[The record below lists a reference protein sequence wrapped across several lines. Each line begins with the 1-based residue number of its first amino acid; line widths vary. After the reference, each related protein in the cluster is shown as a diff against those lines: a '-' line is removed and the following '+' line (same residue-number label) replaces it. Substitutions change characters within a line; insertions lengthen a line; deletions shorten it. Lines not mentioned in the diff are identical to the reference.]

1 MTRAAERAPLL
12 PTTASAKAST
22 RAVGAAT
29 SAGSMMTAISIE
41 GVDGAG
47 DGADV
52 ASRRA
57 RGNARGVKVA
67 LVIGSAAA
75 VCAVAFAG
83 VSVRGHETRVAGL
96 GRFRLSHAR
105 RAALAKHRRHERV
118 EERHAEARAENAR
131 ALEASRNVVEREEG
145 EDTVSDVQK
154 MIQEAIARVRGAVQA
169 GEAVDASKG
178 STGKDDGLP
187 ALEFDVR
194 HYVKQSDDDG
204 ARVEEKKADDGEDKD
219 RGVRAEVSKGDG
231 KKRSKKHK
239 REDDEDEEDSDSDE
253 DDVDDENDDDDDA
266 RKSRAL
272 VRKQLVNAD
281 ETFAK
286 VEFTPY
292 KTKRVSADVRAR
304 ADEKLAELAE
314 ASNELLSEIQQ
325 RMNMRIEAIERDAS
339 EAEDVDERV
348 RAQQVAAEKIEELQE
363 EVRKR
368 VVVIKQK
375 TAMRAAAIKDE
386 IEAEIEDKNDDTAQL
401 AKDDDAKKTTDEDD
415 ERKLTPHII
424 EANID
429 ALKKQIEKEERVK
442 ENIIKAKKRVEDN
455 AEDLS
460 DHQRKRRE
468 AVEDRQERIEDDN
481 AKEKKNKEARE
492 DRQEEHEDKR
502 EAAEDE
508 ATAAMVATLKELR
521 VALAEA
527 TDKPLSDIVK
537 KFDVPSTLEKLK
549 ENKKEADHEAKDAK
563 EDAAYEEKIDSLKQR
578 IKELEDRLDDALNE
592 NDDTAQLAKGD
603 DAKKTTDE
611 DDERKLTPHIIE
623 ANIDALKKQIEKEER
638 VKENII
644 KAKKRVE
651 DNAED
656 LSDHQRKRREAVED
670 RQERIEDDNAKE
682 KKNKEAREDRQEEH
696 EDKREAAEDE
706 ATAAMVATLKELRV
720 ALAEA
725 TDKPLSDIVKKFDVP
740 STLEKLKENK
750 KEADHEA
757 KDAKEDAAYEEKID
771 SLKQRIKELEDR
783 LDDALNGH
791 DFDNTFFRKRPVGLE
806 PDFPAEH
813 SYDES
818 GGFFQCEE
826 KNKCMTK
833 VTLYKHNGKLYGMKG
848 HCEKGTKATDL
859 GTGEHEVFPKH
870 AEFDFSAEQCN
881 VNFDKHY
888 RSLYIRREGDD
899 VIAMSTDGT
908 PATRCGLDIPSA
920 TSVKFECQNPKAC
933 ITGFH
938 VKNRYTNIDGS
949 VERTAE
955 DLSISDVDFVCSDG
969 HYAVDPVLQRDDYG
983 EITVTPQFTVGV
995 AHTPSSTGTR
1005 KTVMPYLQLKTHS
1018 VVSATVGQANM
1029 LVTQIRDITHM
1040 SDEHKTGWCTT
1051 QHAQAWLNAAPSCP
1065 DGSKLCAKPSFLYNP
1080 TGSEYRLKYGHQLFN
1095 VTSAETHESTHIVLT
1110 NNEDPALDG
1119 HLPVKANE
1127 EFFKFGHVY
1136 EICASAVDYSGFS
1149 SNITND
1155 AGEILGTMAHRRLDG
1170 DARFVGLSH
1179 TGERSISM
1187 KGGSRHYIA
1196 HAPEAPTDEELE
1208 RLGCAGESSSCVISG
1223 GGVKLSNK
1231 ADNDDKAAESPPT
1244 TTKSAATGYNED
1256 MKIYYSMPSSNFD
1269 PLAELSESERAKII
1283 AKQSEETLSARERLE
1298 QQLAARGVN
1307 IDLDVHEK

>member
-455 AEDLS
+455 AEDFS

-468 AVEDRQERIEDDN
+468 AVEDRQE
-481 AKEKKNKEARE
+481 
-492 DRQEEHEDKR
+492 H
-502 EAAEDE
+502 
-508 ATAAMVATLKELR
+508 
-521 VALAEA
+521 
-527 TDKPLSDIVK
+527 
-537 KFDVPSTLEKLK
+537 
-549 ENKKEADHEAKDAK
+549 
-563 EDAAYEEKIDSLKQR
+563 
-578 IKELEDRLDDALNE
+578 
-592 NDDTAQLAKGD
+592 
-603 DAKKTTDE
+603 
-611 DDERKLTPHIIE
+611 
-623 ANIDALKKQIEKEER
+623 
-638 VKENII
+638 
-644 KAKKRVE
+644 
-651 DNAED
+651 
-656 LSDHQRKRREAVED
+656 
-670 RQERIEDDNAKE
+670 IEDDNAKE

-1155 AGEILGTMAHRRLDG
+1155 AGEILRTMAHRRLDG

>member
-239 REDDEDEEDSDSDE
+239 REDDEGEEDSDSDE

-455 AEDLS
+455 AEDFS

-468 AVEDRQERIEDDN
+468 AVEDRQE
-481 AKEKKNKEARE
+481 
-492 DRQEEHEDKR
+492 H
-502 EAAEDE
+502 
-508 ATAAMVATLKELR
+508 
-521 VALAEA
+521 
-527 TDKPLSDIVK
+527 
-537 KFDVPSTLEKLK
+537 
-549 ENKKEADHEAKDAK
+549 
-563 EDAAYEEKIDSLKQR
+563 
-578 IKELEDRLDDALNE
+578 
-592 NDDTAQLAKGD
+592 
-603 DAKKTTDE
+603 
-611 DDERKLTPHIIE
+611 
-623 ANIDALKKQIEKEER
+623 
-638 VKENII
+638 
-644 KAKKRVE
+644 
-651 DNAED
+651 
-656 LSDHQRKRREAVED
+656 
-670 RQERIEDDNAKE
+670 IEDDNAKE

-1155 AGEILGTMAHRRLDG
+1155 AGEILRTMAHRRLDG

>member
-468 AVEDRQERIEDDN
+468 AVEDRQE
-481 AKEKKNKEARE
+481 
-492 DRQEEHEDKR
+492 H
-502 EAAEDE
+502 
-508 ATAAMVATLKELR
+508 
-521 VALAEA
+521 
-527 TDKPLSDIVK
+527 
-537 KFDVPSTLEKLK
+537 
-549 ENKKEADHEAKDAK
+549 
-563 EDAAYEEKIDSLKQR
+563 
-578 IKELEDRLDDALNE
+578 
-592 NDDTAQLAKGD
+592 
-603 DAKKTTDE
+603 
-611 DDERKLTPHIIE
+611 
-623 ANIDALKKQIEKEER
+623 
-638 VKENII
+638 
-644 KAKKRVE
+644 
-651 DNAED
+651 
-656 LSDHQRKRREAVED
+656 
-670 RQERIEDDNAKE
+670 IEDDNAKE

>member
-12 PTTASAKAST
+12 PTTASAAAST

-29 SAGSMMTAISIE
+29 SAASMTTAISIE
-41 GVDGAG
+41 GVDG
-47 DGADV
+47 DDSRADV
-52 ASRRA
+52 ASRRT

-105 RAALAKHRRHERV
+105 RAALAKSRRHERV

-131 ALEASRNVVEREEG
+131 AALETSMNEVKREEG

-154 MIQEAIARVRGAVQA
+154 MIREAIARVRGADPA
-169 GEAVDASKG
+169 GDAVDASKD
-178 STGKDDGLP
+178 SKGKEDGLP

-204 ARVEEKKADDGEDKD
+204 ARVGAKKAIEDDGEDED
-219 RGVRAEVSKGDG
+219 RDVRAELSKGDG
-231 KKRSKKHK
+231 KKHSKKHK
-239 REDDEDEEDSDSDE
+239 RKDDEDEEDSDSD
-253 DDVDDENDDDDDA
+253 DDDYDDDDDDA

-314 ASNELLSEIQQ
+314 ASNELLLEIQQ
-325 RMNMRIEAIERDAS
+325 RMNMRIDAMERDAS

-348 RAQQVAAEKIEELQE
+348 RAQQVAAEKIEELRE

-386 IEAEIEDKNDDTAQL
+386 IEAEIENKNDDTAQL
-401 AKDDDAKKTTDEDD
+401 AKSDHAKKTTDADDD

-455 AEDLS
+455 VEDLS

-492 DRQEEHEDKR
+492 DRQEEHEEKR

-508 ATAAMVATLKELR
+508 ATAAMVDTLKELR

-578 IKELEDRLDDALNE
+578 IKELED
-592 NDDTAQLAKGD
+592 Q
-603 DAKKTTDE
+603 
-611 DDERKLTPHIIE
+611 
-623 ANIDALKKQIEKEER
+623 
-638 VKENII
+638 
-644 KAKKRVE
+644 
-651 DNAED
+651 
-656 LSDHQRKRREAVED
+656 
-670 RQERIEDDNAKE
+670 
-682 KKNKEAREDRQEEH
+682 
-696 EDKREAAEDE
+696 
-706 ATAAMVATLKELRV
+706 
-720 ALAEA
+720 
-725 TDKPLSDIVKKFDVP
+725 
-740 STLEKLKENK
+740 
-750 KEADHEA
+750 
-757 KDAKEDAAYEEKID
+757 
-771 SLKQRIKELEDR
+771 

-791 DFDNTFFRKRPVGLE
+791 EFDDAFFRKRPVGLE

-826 KNKCMTK
+826 QNKCMTK

-888 RSLYIRREGDD
+888 RSLYIRRDGDD

-969 HYAVDPVLQRDDYG
+969 HFALDPLLQRDDYG
-983 EITVTPQFTVGV
+983 EITVAPQFTVGV
-995 AHTPSSTGTR
+995 AHTPSGTGTR

-1018 VVSATVGQANM
+1018 VVSATVGQKNM

-1040 SDEHKTGWCTT
+1040 SDEQRTGWCTT

-1080 TGSEYRLKYGHQLFN
+1080 AGSEYRLKYGHQLFN

-1170 DARFVGLSH
+1170 DARFVGLSRA
-1179 TGERSISM
+1179 GERSISM

-1208 RLGCAGESSSCVISG
+1208 KLGCAGESSSCVISG
-1223 GGVKLSNK
+1223 GGVKLSK
-1231 ADNDDKAAESPPT
+1231 ADDDDKAAESPTT
-1244 TTKSAATGYNED
+1244 TTKAAATGYNED
-1256 MKIYYSMPSSNFD
+1256 MKMYYSMPSSNVD

>member
-29 SAGSMMTAISIE
+29 SAASMMTAISIE

-96 GRFRLSHAR
+96 GRFRLSHAS
-105 RAALAKHRRHERV
+105 RAALAKSRRHERV

-131 ALEASRNVVEREEG
+131 VLEASTNGEEREEG

-154 MIQEAIARVRGAVQA
+154 MIREAIARVRGAVQA
-169 GEAVDASKG
+169 GEAVDTSKG
-178 STGKDDGLP
+178 SNGNEDGLP

-204 ARVEEKKADDGEDKD
+204 ARVGEKKAKDDDGEDED
-219 RGVRAEVSKGDG
+219 RDVQAELSKGDEE
-231 KKRSKKHK
+231 KRSKKHK

-253 DDVDDENDDDDDA
+253 DDDDDDA

-314 ASNELLSEIQQ
+314 ESNELLLEIQQ

-339 EAEDVDERV
+339 EVEDVDERV
-348 RAQQVAAEKIEELQE
+348 RAQQVAAEKIEELRE

-386 IEAEIEDKNDDTAQL
+386 IEAEIENKNDDTAQL
-401 AKDDDAKKTTDEDD
+401 AKGDDAETTTDEDGD

-442 ENIIKAKKRVEDN
+442 ENMEKAKKRVEDN
-455 AEDLS
+455 VQDLS

-492 DRQEEHEDKR
+492 DRLEEHEEKR

-508 ATAAMVATLKELR
+508 ATAAMVDTLKELR

-563 EDAAYEEKIDSLKQR
+563 EDAAYDEKI
-578 IKELEDRLDDALNE
+578 N
-592 NDDTAQLAKGD
+592 
-603 DAKKTTDE
+603 
-611 DDERKLTPHIIE
+611 
-623 ANIDALKKQIEKEER
+623 
-638 VKENII
+638 
-644 KAKKRVE
+644 
-651 DNAED
+651 
-656 LSDHQRKRREAVED
+656 
-670 RQERIEDDNAKE
+670 
-682 KKNKEAREDRQEEH
+682 
-696 EDKREAAEDE
+696 
-706 ATAAMVATLKELRV
+706 
-720 ALAEA
+720 
-725 TDKPLSDIVKKFDVP
+725 
-740 STLEKLKENK
+740 
-750 KEADHEA
+750 
-757 KDAKEDAAYEEKID
+757 

-791 DFDNTFFRKRPVGLE
+791 EFNDAFFRKRPVGLE
-806 PDFPAEH
+806 PDFPAKH

-826 KNKCMTK
+826 ENKCMTK

-969 HYAVDPVLQRDDYG
+969 RYAVDPLLQRDDYG

-995 AHTPSSTGTR
+995 AHTPSGTGTR

-1018 VVSATVGQANM
+1018 VVSATVGQKSM
-1029 LVTQIRDITHM
+1029 LVTQIRDITHT
-1040 SDEHKTGWCTT
+1040 SDKQKTGWCTT

-1080 TGSEYRLKYGHQLFN
+1080 PGSEYRLKYGHQLFN

-1119 HLPVKANE
+1119 RLPVKANE

-1170 DARFVGLSH
+1170 DARFVGLSRA
-1179 TGERSISM
+1179 GERSISM

-1208 RLGCAGESSSCVISG
+1208 KLGCAVESSSCVISG
-1223 GGVKLSNK
+1223 GGVKLSK
-1231 ADNDDKAAESPPT
+1231 ADDDDDKAAELPT
-1244 TTKSAATGYNED
+1244 TTTKAAATGYNED
-1256 MKIYYSMPSSNFD
+1256 MKMYHSMPSSKFD

>member
-455 AEDLS
+455 AEDFS

-468 AVEDRQERIEDDN
+468 AVEDRQE
-481 AKEKKNKEARE
+481 
-492 DRQEEHEDKR
+492 H
-502 EAAEDE
+502 
-508 ATAAMVATLKELR
+508 
-521 VALAEA
+521 
-527 TDKPLSDIVK
+527 
-537 KFDVPSTLEKLK
+537 
-549 ENKKEADHEAKDAK
+549 
-563 EDAAYEEKIDSLKQR
+563 
-578 IKELEDRLDDALNE
+578 
-592 NDDTAQLAKGD
+592 
-603 DAKKTTDE
+603 
-611 DDERKLTPHIIE
+611 
-623 ANIDALKKQIEKEER
+623 
-638 VKENII
+638 
-644 KAKKRVE
+644 
-651 DNAED
+651 
-656 LSDHQRKRREAVED
+656 
-670 RQERIEDDNAKE
+670 IEDDNAKE

>member
-29 SAGSMMTAISIE
+29 SAASMMTAISIE

-52 ASRRA
+52 AWRRA

-96 GRFRLSHAR
+96 GRFRLSHAS
-105 RAALAKHRRHERV
+105 RAALAKSRRHERV

-131 ALEASRNVVEREEG
+131 TLEASTNGEEREEG

-154 MIQEAIARVRGAVQA
+154 MIREAIARVRGAVQA
-169 GEAVDASKG
+169 GEAVDTSKG
-178 STGKDDGLP
+178 SNGKEDGLP

-204 ARVEEKKADDGEDKD
+204 ARVGEKKAKDDDGEDED
-219 RGVRAEVSKGDG
+219 RDVRAELSKGDEE
-231 KKRSKKHK
+231 KRSKKHK

-253 DDVDDENDDDDDA
+253 DDDDDDA

-314 ASNELLSEIQQ
+314 ESNELLLEIQQ

-339 EAEDVDERV
+339 EVEDVDERV
-348 RAQQVAAEKIEELQE
+348 RAQQVAAEKIEELRE

-386 IEAEIEDKNDDTAQL
+386 IEAEIENKNNDTAQL
-401 AKDDDAKKTTDEDD
+401 AKGDDAETTTDEDGD

-429 ALKKQIEKEERVK
+429 ALKKQIEKDERVQ
-442 ENIIKAKKRVEDN
+442 ENILKAKKRVEDN

-492 DRQEEHEDKR
+492 DRLEEHEEKR

-508 ATAAMVATLKELR
+508 ATAAMV
-521 VALAEA
+521 
-527 TDKPLSDIVK
+527 D
-537 KFDVPSTLEKLK
+537 
-549 ENKKEADHEAKDAK
+549 
-563 EDAAYEEKIDSLKQR
+563 
-578 IKELEDRLDDALNE
+578 
-592 NDDTAQLAKGD
+592 
-603 DAKKTTDE
+603 
-611 DDERKLTPHIIE
+611 
-623 ANIDALKKQIEKEER
+623 
-638 VKENII
+638 
-644 KAKKRVE
+644 
-651 DNAED
+651 
-656 LSDHQRKRREAVED
+656 
-670 RQERIEDDNAKE
+670 
-682 KKNKEAREDRQEEH
+682 
-696 EDKREAAEDE
+696 
-706 ATAAMVATLKELRV
+706 TLKELRV

-791 DFDNTFFRKRPVGLE
+791 EFNDAFFRKRPVGLE
-806 PDFPAEH
+806 PDFPAKH

-826 KNKCMTK
+826 ENKCMTK

-969 HYAVDPVLQRDDYG
+969 RYAVDPLLQRDDYG
-983 EITVTPQFTVGV
+983 EITVMPQFTVGV
-995 AHTPSSTGTR
+995 AHTPSGTGTR

-1018 VVSATVGQANM
+1018 VVSATVGQKNM

-1040 SDEHKTGWCTT
+1040 SDKQKTGWCTT

-1080 TGSEYRLKYGHQLFN
+1080 PGSEYRLKYGHQLFN

-1119 HLPVKANE
+1119 RLPVKANE

-1155 AGEILGTMAHRRLDG
+1155 AGEILGTMSHRRLDG
-1170 DARFVGLSH
+1170 DVRFVGLSN

-1208 RLGCAGESSSCVISG
+1208 KLGCAVESSSCVISG
-1223 GGVKLSNK
+1223 GGVKLSK
-1231 ADNDDKAAESPPT
+1231 ADDDDDKA
-1244 TTKSAATGYNED
+1244 AATGYNED
-1256 MKIYYSMPSSNFD
+1256 MKMYHSMPSSNFD

>member
-1 MTRAAERAPLL
+1 
-12 PTTASAKAST
+12 
-22 RAVGAAT
+22 
-29 SAGSMMTAISIE
+29 
-41 GVDGAG
+41 
-47 DGADV
+47 
-52 ASRRA
+52 
-57 RGNARGVKVA
+57 
-67 LVIGSAAA
+67 
-75 VCAVAFAG
+75 
-83 VSVRGHETRVAGL
+83 L

-455 AEDLS
+455 AEDFS

-468 AVEDRQERIEDDN
+468 AVEDRQE
-481 AKEKKNKEARE
+481 
-492 DRQEEHEDKR
+492 H
-502 EAAEDE
+502 
-508 ATAAMVATLKELR
+508 
-521 VALAEA
+521 
-527 TDKPLSDIVK
+527 
-537 KFDVPSTLEKLK
+537 
-549 ENKKEADHEAKDAK
+549 
-563 EDAAYEEKIDSLKQR
+563 
-578 IKELEDRLDDALNE
+578 
-592 NDDTAQLAKGD
+592 
-603 DAKKTTDE
+603 
-611 DDERKLTPHIIE
+611 
-623 ANIDALKKQIEKEER
+623 
-638 VKENII
+638 
-644 KAKKRVE
+644 
-651 DNAED
+651 
-656 LSDHQRKRREAVED
+656 
-670 RQERIEDDNAKE
+670 IEDDNAKE

-1155 AGEILGTMAHRRLDG
+1155 AGEILRTMAHRRLDG

>member
-12 PTTASAKAST
+12 PTTASAKSST

-29 SAGSMMTAISIE
+29 SAASMMTAISIE

-96 GRFRLSHAR
+96 GRFRLSHAS
-105 RAALAKHRRHERV
+105 RAALAKSRRHERV

-131 ALEASRNVVEREEG
+131 VLEASTNGEEREEG

-154 MIQEAIARVRGAVQA
+154 MIREAIARVRGAVQA
-169 GEAVDASKG
+169 GEAVDTSKG
-178 STGKDDGLP
+178 SNGNEDGLP

-204 ARVEEKKADDGEDKD
+204 ARVGEKKAKDDDGEDED
-219 RGVRAEVSKGDG
+219 RDVQAELSKGDEE
-231 KKRSKKHK
+231 KRSKKHK

-253 DDVDDENDDDDDA
+253 DDDDDDA

-314 ASNELLSEIQQ
+314 ESNELLLEIQQ

-339 EAEDVDERV
+339 EVEDVDERV
-348 RAQQVAAEKIEELQE
+348 RAQQVAAEKIEELRE

-386 IEAEIEDKNDDTAQL
+386 IEAEIENKNDDTAQL
-401 AKDDDAKKTTDEDD
+401 AKGDDAETTTDEDGD

-429 ALKKQIEKEERVK
+429 ALKKQIEKDERVQ
-442 ENIIKAKKRVEDN
+442 ENILKAKKRVEDN

-492 DRQEEHEDKR
+492 DRLEEHEEKR

-508 ATAAMVATLKELR
+508 ATAAMVDTLKELR

-563 EDAAYEEKIDSLKQR
+563 EDAAYDEKI
-578 IKELEDRLDDALNE
+578 N
-592 NDDTAQLAKGD
+592 
-603 DAKKTTDE
+603 
-611 DDERKLTPHIIE
+611 
-623 ANIDALKKQIEKEER
+623 
-638 VKENII
+638 
-644 KAKKRVE
+644 
-651 DNAED
+651 
-656 LSDHQRKRREAVED
+656 
-670 RQERIEDDNAKE
+670 
-682 KKNKEAREDRQEEH
+682 
-696 EDKREAAEDE
+696 
-706 ATAAMVATLKELRV
+706 
-720 ALAEA
+720 
-725 TDKPLSDIVKKFDVP
+725 
-740 STLEKLKENK
+740 
-750 KEADHEA
+750 
-757 KDAKEDAAYEEKID
+757 

-791 DFDNTFFRKRPVGLE
+791 EFNDAFFRKRPVGLE
-806 PDFPAEH
+806 PDFPAKH

-826 KNKCMTK
+826 ENKCMTK

-955 DLSISDVDFVCSDG
+955 DLGISDVDFVCSDG
-969 HYAVDPVLQRDDYG
+969 RYAVDPLLQRDDYG
-983 EITVTPQFTVGV
+983 EITVMPQFTVGV
-995 AHTPSSTGTR
+995 AHTPSGTGTR

-1018 VVSATVGQANM
+1018 VVSATVGQKSM
-1029 LVTQIRDITHM
+1029 LVTQIRDITHT
-1040 SDEHKTGWCTT
+1040 SDKQKTGWCTT

-1080 TGSEYRLKYGHQLFN
+1080 PGSEYRLKYGHQLFN

-1119 HLPVKANE
+1119 RLPVKANE

-1155 AGEILGTMAHRRLDG
+1155 AGEILGTMSHRRLDG
-1170 DARFVGLSH
+1170 DARFVGLSN

-1208 RLGCAGESSSCVISG
+1208 KLGCAVESSSCVISG
-1223 GGVKLSNK
+1223 GGVKLSK
-1231 ADNDDKAAESPPT
+1231 ADDDDDKAAELPT
-1244 TTKSAATGYNED
+1244 TTTKAAATGYNED
-1256 MKIYYSMPSSNFD
+1256 MKMYHSMPSSKFD

>member
-169 GEAVDASKG
+169 GEAGDASKG

-239 REDDEDEEDSDSDE
+239 REDDEGEEDSDSDE

-401 AKDDDAKKTTDEDD
+401 AKD
-415 ERKLTPHII
+415 
-424 EANID
+424 
-429 ALKKQIEKEERVK
+429 
-442 ENIIKAKKRVEDN
+442 
-455 AEDLS
+455 
-460 DHQRKRRE
+460 
-468 AVEDRQERIEDDN
+468 
-481 AKEKKNKEARE
+481 
-492 DRQEEHEDKR
+492 
-502 EAAEDE
+502 
-508 ATAAMVATLKELR
+508 
-521 VALAEA
+521 
-527 TDKPLSDIVK
+527 
-537 KFDVPSTLEKLK
+537 
-549 ENKKEADHEAKDAK
+549 
-563 EDAAYEEKIDSLKQR
+563 
-578 IKELEDRLDDALNE
+578 
-592 NDDTAQLAKGD
+592 D

-1155 AGEILGTMAHRRLDG
+1155 AGEILRTMAHRRLDG

>member
-194 HYVKQSDDDG
+194 HYVKQSDDER
-204 ARVEEKKADDGEDKD
+204 ARVGEKKADDGEDKD
-219 RGVRAEVSKGDG
+219 RDVRAEVSKGDG

-325 RMNMRIEAIERDAS
+325 RMKMRIEAIERDAS

-386 IEAEIEDKNDDTAQL
+386 IEAEIEDK
-401 AKDDDAKKTTDEDD
+401 
-415 ERKLTPHII
+415 
-424 EANID
+424 
-429 ALKKQIEKEERVK
+429 
-442 ENIIKAKKRVEDN
+442 
-455 AEDLS
+455 
-460 DHQRKRRE
+460 
-468 AVEDRQERIEDDN
+468 
-481 AKEKKNKEARE
+481 
-492 DRQEEHEDKR
+492 
-502 EAAEDE
+502 
-508 ATAAMVATLKELR
+508 
-521 VALAEA
+521 
-527 TDKPLSDIVK
+527 
-537 KFDVPSTLEKLK
+537 
-549 ENKKEADHEAKDAK
+549 
-563 EDAAYEEKIDSLKQR
+563 
-578 IKELEDRLDDALNE
+578 

-706 ATAAMVATLKELRV
+706 ATAEMVATLKELRV

-1018 VVSATVGQANM
+1018 VVSATVGQKNM

-1051 QHAQAWLNAAPSCP
+1051 QHAQAWLNAARSCP

-1080 TGSEYRLKYGHQLFN
+1080 PGSEYRLKYGHQLFN

-1155 AGEILGTMAHRRLDG
+1155 AGEILGTMAYRRLDG

-1208 RLGCAGESSSCVISG
+1208 KLGCAGESSSCVISG

-1244 TTKSAATGYNED
+1244 TTTAAATGYNED

-1283 AKQSEETLSARERLE
+1283 AKQSEGTLSARERLE

>member
-578 IKELEDRLDDALNE
+578 IKELEDRLDDALN
-592 NDDTAQLAKGD
+592 
-603 DAKKTTDE
+603 
-611 DDERKLTPHIIE
+611 
-623 ANIDALKKQIEKEER
+623 
-638 VKENII
+638 
-644 KAKKRVE
+644 
-651 DNAED
+651 
-656 LSDHQRKRREAVED
+656 
-670 RQERIEDDNAKE
+670 
-682 KKNKEAREDRQEEH
+682 
-696 EDKREAAEDE
+696 
-706 ATAAMVATLKELRV
+706 
-720 ALAEA
+720 
-725 TDKPLSDIVKKFDVP
+725 
-740 STLEKLKENK
+740 
-750 KEADHEA
+750 
-757 KDAKEDAAYEEKID
+757 
-771 SLKQRIKELEDR
+771 
-783 LDDALNGH
+783 GH

-1155 AGEILGTMAHRRLDG
+1155 AGEILRTMAHRRLDG

>member
-468 AVEDRQERIEDDN
+468 AVEDRQE
-481 AKEKKNKEARE
+481 
-492 DRQEEHEDKR
+492 H
-502 EAAEDE
+502 
-508 ATAAMVATLKELR
+508 
-521 VALAEA
+521 
-527 TDKPLSDIVK
+527 
-537 KFDVPSTLEKLK
+537 
-549 ENKKEADHEAKDAK
+549 
-563 EDAAYEEKIDSLKQR
+563 
-578 IKELEDRLDDALNE
+578 
-592 NDDTAQLAKGD
+592 
-603 DAKKTTDE
+603 
-611 DDERKLTPHIIE
+611 
-623 ANIDALKKQIEKEER
+623 
-638 VKENII
+638 
-644 KAKKRVE
+644 
-651 DNAED
+651 
-656 LSDHQRKRREAVED
+656 
-670 RQERIEDDNAKE
+670 IEDDNAKE

-1155 AGEILGTMAHRRLDG
+1155 AGEILRTMAHRRLDG

>member
-455 AEDLS
+455 AED
-460 DHQRKRRE
+460 
-468 AVEDRQERIEDDN
+468 
-481 AKEKKNKEARE
+481 
-492 DRQEEHEDKR
+492 
-502 EAAEDE
+502 
-508 ATAAMVATLKELR
+508 
-521 VALAEA
+521 
-527 TDKPLSDIVK
+527 
-537 KFDVPSTLEKLK
+537 F
-549 ENKKEADHEAKDAK
+549 
-563 EDAAYEEKIDSLKQR
+563 
-578 IKELEDRLDDALNE
+578 
-592 NDDTAQLAKGD
+592 
-603 DAKKTTDE
+603 
-611 DDERKLTPHIIE
+611 
-623 ANIDALKKQIEKEER
+623 
-638 VKENII
+638 
-644 KAKKRVE
+644 
-651 DNAED
+651 
-656 LSDHQRKRREAVED
+656 SDHQRKRREAVED

>member
-239 REDDEDEEDSDSDE
+239 REDDEGEEDSDSDE

-468 AVEDRQERIEDDN
+468 AVEDRQE
-481 AKEKKNKEARE
+481 
-492 DRQEEHEDKR
+492 H
-502 EAAEDE
+502 
-508 ATAAMVATLKELR
+508 
-521 VALAEA
+521 
-527 TDKPLSDIVK
+527 
-537 KFDVPSTLEKLK
+537 
-549 ENKKEADHEAKDAK
+549 
-563 EDAAYEEKIDSLKQR
+563 
-578 IKELEDRLDDALNE
+578 
-592 NDDTAQLAKGD
+592 
-603 DAKKTTDE
+603 
-611 DDERKLTPHIIE
+611 
-623 ANIDALKKQIEKEER
+623 
-638 VKENII
+638 
-644 KAKKRVE
+644 
-651 DNAED
+651 
-656 LSDHQRKRREAVED
+656 
-670 RQERIEDDNAKE
+670 IEDDNAKE

>member
-204 ARVEEKKADDGEDKD
+204 ARVGEKKADDGEDKD
-219 RGVRAEVSKGDG
+219 RDVRAEVSKGDG

-325 RMNMRIEAIERDAS
+325 RMNVRIEAIERDAS

-401 AKDDDAKKTTDEDD
+401 AKGDDTKKTTDEDD

-455 AEDLS
+455 AED
-460 DHQRKRRE
+460 
-468 AVEDRQERIEDDN
+468 
-481 AKEKKNKEARE
+481 
-492 DRQEEHEDKR
+492 
-502 EAAEDE
+502 
-508 ATAAMVATLKELR
+508 
-521 VALAEA
+521 
-527 TDKPLSDIVK
+527 
-537 KFDVPSTLEKLK
+537 F
-549 ENKKEADHEAKDAK
+549 
-563 EDAAYEEKIDSLKQR
+563 
-578 IKELEDRLDDALNE
+578 
-592 NDDTAQLAKGD
+592 
-603 DAKKTTDE
+603 
-611 DDERKLTPHIIE
+611 
-623 ANIDALKKQIEKEER
+623 
-638 VKENII
+638 
-644 KAKKRVE
+644 
-651 DNAED
+651 
-656 LSDHQRKRREAVED
+656 SDHQRKRREAVED

-1018 VVSATVGQANM
+1018 VVSATVGQKNM

-1051 QHAQAWLNAAPSCP
+1051 QHAQAWLNAARSCP

-1136 EICASAVDYSGFS
+1136 EICASAVDYSGFT

-1155 AGEILGTMAHRRLDG
+1155 AGEILGPMAHRRLDG

-1208 RLGCAGESSSCVISG
+1208 KLGCAGESSSCVISG

-1244 TTKSAATGYNED
+1244 TTTAAATGYNED

>member
-239 REDDEDEEDSDSDE
+239 REDDEGEEDSDSDE

-401 AKDDDAKKTTDEDD
+401 AKD
-415 ERKLTPHII
+415 
-424 EANID
+424 
-429 ALKKQIEKEERVK
+429 
-442 ENIIKAKKRVEDN
+442 
-455 AEDLS
+455 
-460 DHQRKRRE
+460 
-468 AVEDRQERIEDDN
+468 
-481 AKEKKNKEARE
+481 
-492 DRQEEHEDKR
+492 
-502 EAAEDE
+502 
-508 ATAAMVATLKELR
+508 
-521 VALAEA
+521 
-527 TDKPLSDIVK
+527 
-537 KFDVPSTLEKLK
+537 
-549 ENKKEADHEAKDAK
+549 
-563 EDAAYEEKIDSLKQR
+563 
-578 IKELEDRLDDALNE
+578 
-592 NDDTAQLAKGD
+592 D

>member
-401 AKDDDAKKTTDEDD
+401 AKD
-415 ERKLTPHII
+415 
-424 EANID
+424 
-429 ALKKQIEKEERVK
+429 
-442 ENIIKAKKRVEDN
+442 
-455 AEDLS
+455 
-460 DHQRKRRE
+460 
-468 AVEDRQERIEDDN
+468 
-481 AKEKKNKEARE
+481 
-492 DRQEEHEDKR
+492 
-502 EAAEDE
+502 
-508 ATAAMVATLKELR
+508 
-521 VALAEA
+521 
-527 TDKPLSDIVK
+527 
-537 KFDVPSTLEKLK
+537 
-549 ENKKEADHEAKDAK
+549 
-563 EDAAYEEKIDSLKQR
+563 
-578 IKELEDRLDDALNE
+578 
-592 NDDTAQLAKGD
+592 D

>member
-29 SAGSMMTAISIE
+29 SAASMMTAISIE

-96 GRFRLSHAR
+96 GRFRLSHAS
-105 RAALAKHRRHERV
+105 RAALAKSRRHERV

-131 ALEASRNVVEREEG
+131 VLEASTNGEEREEG

-154 MIQEAIARVRGAVQA
+154 MIREAIARVRGAVQA
-169 GEAVDASKG
+169 GEAVDTSKG
-178 STGKDDGLP
+178 SNGNEDGLP

-204 ARVEEKKADDGEDKD
+204 ARVGEKKAKDDDGEDED
-219 RGVRAEVSKGDG
+219 RDVQAELSKGDEE
-231 KKRSKKHK
+231 KRSKKHK

-253 DDVDDENDDDDDA
+253 DDDDDDA

-314 ASNELLSEIQQ
+314 ESNELLLEIQQ

-339 EAEDVDERV
+339 EVEDVDERV
-348 RAQQVAAEKIEELQE
+348 RAQQVAAEKIEELRE

-386 IEAEIEDKNDDTAQL
+386 IEAEIENKNDDTAQL
-401 AKDDDAKKTTDEDD
+401 AKGDDAETTTDEDGD

-442 ENIIKAKKRVEDN
+442 ENMEKAKKRVEDN
-455 AEDLS
+455 VQDLS

-492 DRQEEHEDKR
+492 DRLEEHEEKR

-508 ATAAMVATLKELR
+508 ATAAMV
-521 VALAEA
+521 
-527 TDKPLSDIVK
+527 D
-537 KFDVPSTLEKLK
+537 
-549 ENKKEADHEAKDAK
+549 
-563 EDAAYEEKIDSLKQR
+563 
-578 IKELEDRLDDALNE
+578 
-592 NDDTAQLAKGD
+592 
-603 DAKKTTDE
+603 
-611 DDERKLTPHIIE
+611 
-623 ANIDALKKQIEKEER
+623 
-638 VKENII
+638 
-644 KAKKRVE
+644 
-651 DNAED
+651 
-656 LSDHQRKRREAVED
+656 
-670 RQERIEDDNAKE
+670 
-682 KKNKEAREDRQEEH
+682 
-696 EDKREAAEDE
+696 
-706 ATAAMVATLKELRV
+706 TLKELRV

-791 DFDNTFFRKRPVGLE
+791 EFNDAFFRKRPVGLE
-806 PDFPAEH
+806 PDFPAKH

-826 KNKCMTK
+826 ENKCMTK

-969 HYAVDPVLQRDDYG
+969 RYAVDPLLQRDDYG

-995 AHTPSSTGTR
+995 AHTPSGTGTR

-1018 VVSATVGQANM
+1018 VVSATVGQKSM
-1029 LVTQIRDITHM
+1029 LVTQIRDITHT
-1040 SDEHKTGWCTT
+1040 SDKQKTGWCTT

-1080 TGSEYRLKYGHQLFN
+1080 PGSEYRLKYGHQLFN

-1119 HLPVKANE
+1119 RLPVKANE

-1155 AGEILGTMAHRRLDG
+1155 AGEILGTMSHRRLDG
-1170 DARFVGLSH
+1170 DARFVGLSRA
-1179 TGERSISM
+1179 GERSISM

-1208 RLGCAGESSSCVISG
+1208 KLGCAVESSSCVISG
-1223 GGVKLSNK
+1223 GGVKLSK
-1231 ADNDDKAAESPPT
+1231 ADDDDDKAAELPT
-1244 TTKSAATGYNED
+1244 TTTKAAATGYNED
-1256 MKIYYSMPSSNFD
+1256 MKMYHSMPSSKFD

>member
-455 AEDLS
+455 AEDFS

-468 AVEDRQERIEDDN
+468 AVEDRQE
-481 AKEKKNKEARE
+481 
-492 DRQEEHEDKR
+492 H
-502 EAAEDE
+502 
-508 ATAAMVATLKELR
+508 
-521 VALAEA
+521 
-527 TDKPLSDIVK
+527 
-537 KFDVPSTLEKLK
+537 
-549 ENKKEADHEAKDAK
+549 
-563 EDAAYEEKIDSLKQR
+563 
-578 IKELEDRLDDALNE
+578 
-592 NDDTAQLAKGD
+592 
-603 DAKKTTDE
+603 
-611 DDERKLTPHIIE
+611 
-623 ANIDALKKQIEKEER
+623 
-638 VKENII
+638 
-644 KAKKRVE
+644 
-651 DNAED
+651 
-656 LSDHQRKRREAVED
+656 
-670 RQERIEDDNAKE
+670 IEDDNAKE

-1244 TTKSAATGYNED
+1244 TTKAAATGYNED

>member
-169 GEAVDASKG
+169 GEAGDASKG

-455 AEDLS
+455 AEDFS

-468 AVEDRQERIEDDN
+468 AVEDRQE
-481 AKEKKNKEARE
+481 
-492 DRQEEHEDKR
+492 H
-502 EAAEDE
+502 
-508 ATAAMVATLKELR
+508 
-521 VALAEA
+521 
-527 TDKPLSDIVK
+527 
-537 KFDVPSTLEKLK
+537 
-549 ENKKEADHEAKDAK
+549 
-563 EDAAYEEKIDSLKQR
+563 
-578 IKELEDRLDDALNE
+578 
-592 NDDTAQLAKGD
+592 
-603 DAKKTTDE
+603 
-611 DDERKLTPHIIE
+611 
-623 ANIDALKKQIEKEER
+623 
-638 VKENII
+638 
-644 KAKKRVE
+644 
-651 DNAED
+651 
-656 LSDHQRKRREAVED
+656 
-670 RQERIEDDNAKE
+670 IEDDNAKE